1 MYSYLTD
8 NNTNVKKCKGIKKC
22 VVDEMTHEDY
32 NKCLKE
38 KEIIRKSQKIFKSKL
53 HKVYTVEVNKIALS
67 YNDDNWII
75 SEVLTNGFKG
85 YSNYADNELMQELK
99 ERGLEEGFGI

>member
-1 MYSYLTD
+1 MFDRDEAVKTLVD
-8 NNTNVKKCKGIKKC
+8 DDLNTI
-22 VVDEMTHEDY
+22 
-32 NKCLKE
+32 
-38 KEIIRKSQKIFKSKL
+38 
-53 HKVYTVEVNKIALS
+53 LS